1 MTPEEEKTLHQFEAR
16 VRQLL
21 MKYKSVVQEN
31 GTLKTKL
38 EEQKVQIE
46 EQVQQIEVL
55 EQRYA
60 TLKMAKM
67 FEVTSVD
74 TETAQKRITKLIREI
89 DKCIAMLNV

>member
-31 GTLKTKL
+31 GALKTKL
-38 EEQKVQIE
+38 EEQKVQIK

-60 TLKMAKM
+60 TLKMSKM